1 MPPHSSDASWSQEL
15 SRLQRAMIAI
25 GLVLF
30 VLCFW
35 WTGQHMWLR
44 WWKEGSY
51 YSHGILVP
59 AVSVVLLWMR
69 RQQLATL
76 PRRPSPWGLIL
87 LVPGLVMH
95 LAGVAL
101 HVGFFSGFGM
111 ITVFLGLVWTCL
123 GLPILRHTLFPIVF
137 LAFMVP
143 LPEVLIEKVSFN
155 MKLMAAATAA
165 KASNLLGVVAV
176 RDGSILN
183 LPPTQYVPEFQRL
196 VVDDV
201 CSGLKYLISL
211 TAFGALYAYISR
223 LRLHGKLILFVLSI
237 PLSFVANVLRVI
249 LMTVVAWRWGVE
261 QVEAWYFHDLFGFL
275 LFVFAFCFLFL
286 VESLLL
292 RLPGMRLAAESS
304 AEEAESQT
312 PGEEGGDREKNKPRR
327 ALPSASSPTKVH
339 ILALALLA
347 LTAGFSLFL
356 SRPGTMTPV
365 SGILAGIPRQIGQWR
380 GNEIEISDYEKRI
393 LGTEDVISIQYS
405 NPQKED
411 VHLLIVLAQ
420 QARKRTHPPEQCY
433 RGEGFARQSSST
445 RSIRLGRESDR
456 KPIDVRQVVFE
467 RTGKTKL
474 VWYFYKNGSQTST
487 SYWKHQMTIALAH
500 MVGRHPVDTLIRF
513 DTTLAAGQS
522 VAEGEKRLR
531 FFAEEALPAIIAE
544 LP

>member
-1 MPPHSSDASWSQEL
+1 MSMPPSSSEASRSHEL
-15 SRLQRAMIAI
+15 SLPQRAMIAI
-25 GLVLF
+25 GLVLL

-35 WTGQHMWLR
+35 WTGQHMWIR

-59 AVSVVLLWMR
+59 AVSIVLLWMR
-69 RQQLATL
+69 RNQIAKL
-76 PRRPSPWGLIL
+76 PRRPSLWGLTL
-87 LVPGLVMH
+87 LVPGLLLH

-101 HVGFFSGFGM
+101 QVGFFSGFGM
-111 ITVFLGLVWTCL
+111 IAVLLGLVWTCL
-123 GLPILRHTLFPIVF
+123 GLAILRHAFFPIVF
-137 LAFMVP
+137 LAFMIP

-155 MKLMAAATAA
+155 MKLMAAATAT

-176 RDGSILN
+176 RDGSIIN
-183 LPPTQYVPEFQRL
+183 LPPTQYIPEFQRL

-223 LRLHGKLILFVLSI
+223 LRLHGKLILFILSI

-286 VESLLL
+286 MESLLL
-292 RLPGMRLAAESS
+292 RLPGIQQSIETTD
-304 AEEAESQT
+304 E
-312 PGEEGGDREKNKPRR
+312 GEG
-327 ALPSASSPTKVH
+327 SSPTDPVADGNEREQQRQEEPAIASTTKAQFVT
-339 ILALALLA
+339 LALLA
-347 LTAGFSLFL
+347 VTAGSSLFL
-356 SRPGTMTPV
+356 SRPGNTTPV
-365 SGILAGIPRQIGQWR
+365 SGILSGIPRQIGQWR

-405 NPQKED
+405 NPDDEH

-433 RGEGFARQSSST
+433 RGEGFTRQASST
-445 RSIRLGRESDR
+445 GSVRLGRDTRDKS
-456 KPIDVRQVVFE
+456 IAVRQVAFE

-474 VWYFYKNGSQTST
+474 VWYF
-487 SYWKHQMTIALAH
+487 
-500 MVGRHPVDTLIRF
+500 
-513 DTTLAAGQS
+513 
-522 VAEGEKRLR
+522 
-531 FFAEEALPAIIAE
+531 
-544 LP
+544 